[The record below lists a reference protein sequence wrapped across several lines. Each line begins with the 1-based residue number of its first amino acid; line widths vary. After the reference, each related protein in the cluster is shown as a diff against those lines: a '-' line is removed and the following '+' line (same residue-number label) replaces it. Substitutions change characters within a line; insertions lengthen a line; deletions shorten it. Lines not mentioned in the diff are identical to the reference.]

1 MNKITNTFKTHLWIF
16 VSILVVP
23 IVILVSAMV
32 IYDPLQLFFR
42 QQEKLNANM
51 RWQNAGIFRHHSDTF
66 DAIIFGTSVFE
77 ASSANEASK
86 LFHEKFANL
95 SVTASDY
102 YERYLM
108 LSSLLKKKQIKTVI
122 YSLDDVYRYQRK
134 GYATFPIDSWAF
146 LYDDKRLN
154 DVQIYLNAHHLKCL
168 SQWSTSP
175 KCVGEST
182 TLDKPNDWSGQEN
195 QMKRFGGLNHW
206 ISAKKDPQVGYDLK
220 TIINYADAIRHNHP
234 IDTTYYAQATVRARK
249 YVDDYLLTLIKRYPK
264 TNFKLV
270 FPPYSRARF
279 AIWHQFD
286 HNSAM
291 IHHDIIR
298 YLVTAGRDYPN
309 MHVYGFEDKD
319 YLDDLANYKDLI
331 HYHPSINS
339 RVQYAI
345 AKQQGLLTRQNV
357 DAYLKIAKDRAL
369 KFDLLQLADNISPH
383 LN

>member
-1 MNKITNTFKTHLWIF
+1 MKQMSPSFNTHIRLFGLLLLIP
-16 VSILVVP
+16 ILT
-23 IVILVSAMV
+23 LVTAMLV
-32 IYDPLQLFFR
+32 YDPLQLFFR
-42 QQEKLNANM
+42 HQDKLNTNM
-51 RWQNAGIFRHHSDTF
+51 RWQNAGIFRHHLNKF
-66 DAIIFGTSVFE
+66 DAVIFGTSVFE

-146 LYDDKRLN
+146 LYDDNKLN
-154 DVQIYLNAHHLKCL
+154 DLQIYLNAHYLTCL

-175 KCVGEST
+175 KCAGEAT
-182 TLDKPNDWSGQEN
+182 TLDKPNDWSGQES
-195 QMKRFGGLNHW
+195 QTIRFGGLANW
-206 ISAKKDPQVGYDLK
+206 LSAKNDPQVNYDLK
-220 TIINYADAIRHNHP
+220 TILNYADAIRHNHP
-234 IDTTYYAQATVRARK
+234 IDTTYYAQATVLARQ

-264 TNFKLV
+264 TNFKLI

-279 AIWHQFD
+279 AMWHQFD

-291 IHHDIIR
+291 IHHDIVR
-298 YLVTAGRDYPN
+298 YLVTVSRDYPN
-309 MHVYGFEDKD
+309 MQVYGFEDHE
-319 YLDDLANYKDLI
+319 YLDDLANYKDLV

-339 RVQYAI
+339 RVQHAI
-345 AKQQGLLTRQNV
+345 AKQQGLLTQQNV
-357 DAYLKIAKDRAL
+357 DAYLDTAKDRAL
-369 KFDLLQLADNISPH
+369 KFDLLELADSISPH